1 MRDTIISEANSFI
14 RFLKSCQDDSK
25 DFWTYQDNIRILK
38 QSNQPI
44 LSIIEGNQVVFICEE
59 TPPKHEEEV
68 AVNTE
73 ENSLNEEVSVKLEPF
88 DIGPLPL
95 TIHRARQLLSWYT
108 MSQNPNMPQ
117 VEAHVLPPLWVRCDM
132 SDPAGVSWLGA
143 ETVYAGSKATAVK
156 LYTVCCKGATTD
168 ESSFMTMEQLKQ
180 EHQNRHSSSAVGTKG
195 WAEYNLF
202 CSVKEES
209 LVIDSQSSVTAFF
222 RWVNVDK
229 VLETPPLSSTVT
241 LHIKVTVGDIRSPLY
256 QTYRELEFLLT
267 LADGLRTGEIEWL
280 EPLET
285 QSAVELTRML
295 IEDLDKVANA
305 VPGQNLKGSENQK
318 AKTDSVLGY
327 GTMLMERGDLDFTEQ
342 LWERMRK
349 SVTSYQ
355 DITDSLK
362 LVIKA
367 VRFGQIKPWVHRASS
382 SSLSKLIVQS
392 YQQQV
397 DTVPLTG
404 LTPAIMLL
412 ELGLDKMRKDYINYL
427 VGKELT
433 TLNHLSY
440 YLSSDV
446 DLQEQVIR
454 LKKLHHLLEIL
465 GTCSSFLNLP
475 HERLFFFTQSV
486 TCSFVLLLLFII
498 STTLLLVFC
507 SPLLLGHVCS
517 TTKQHHT
524 MKTMCLRCS
533 SNLLSSATSTKRSSQ
548 CLGVWRCPV
557 DRAHER
563 SRPPFISAIN
573 LWWITSHL
581 TQVKPYTLLYRSPK
595 RSSNLFFI
603 FIYLNFYFS
612 DLPLEV
618 TVSAENEKAAY
629 FRTMVCCSLA
639 NFT

>member
-1 MRDTIISEANSFI
+1 MIPRG
-14 RFLKSCQDDSK
+14 
-25 DFWTYQDNIRILK
+25 NIP
-38 QSNQPI
+38 QN
-44 LSIIEGNQVVFICEE
+44 
-59 TPPKHEEEV
+59 
-68 AVNTE
+68 
-73 ENSLNEEVSVKLEPF
+73 
-88 DIGPLPL
+88 
-95 TIHRARQLLSWYT
+95 LLS
-108 MSQNPNMPQ
+108 
-117 VEAHVLPPLWVRCDM
+117 HVLPPLWVRCDM

-256 QTYRELEFLLT
+256 QTYRELEFLLVCV
-267 LADGLRTGEIEWL
+267 
-280 EPLET
+280 T
-285 QSAVELTRML
+285 QQSH
-295 IEDLDKVANA
+295 
-305 VPGQNLKGSENQK
+305 
-318 AKTDSVLGY
+318 SVLGY

-427 VGKELT
+427 VGNDLT

-475 HERLFFFTQSV
+475 HERLFFFTQSCLQYYKAAPYNEDHV
-486 TCSFVLLLLFII
+486 FEMQFKPALISHFYQTEQPMSWGVEVSSGQGSREVKTSFHL
-498 STTLLLVFC
+498 SDKPLVD
-507 SPLLLGHVCS
+507 H
-517 TTKQHHT
+517 
-524 MKTMCLRCS
+524 
-533 SNLLSSATSTKRSSQ
+533 
-548 CLGVWRCPV
+548 
-557 DRAHER
+557 
-563 SRPPFISAIN
+563 
-573 LWWITSHL
+573 IT
-581 TQVKPYTLLYRSPK
+581 
-595 RSSNLFFI
+595 FD
-603 FIYLNFYFS
+603 S